1 MDLEGWTDFNV
12 ATAGATAALAGLI
25 IVALSVNIRE
35 ALKAPTIPSRVA
47 AAIAGL
53 ILALIA
59 SLAALVPAQPL
70 WAIGSEILVTTV
82 AAGAMQYR
90 ASGYILKDREGPA
103 AWRLP
108 KAAFGVLP
116 VLAYLTASIVL
127 IAGAPWGFGLVAVGA
142 ILAIVSSVTVAW
154 VVLVEILR

>member
-1 MDLEGWTDFNV
+1 MDLEGWSEFNV

-35 ALKAPTIPSRVA
+35 ALKAATIPSRVA

-53 ILALIA
+53 VLALVV
-59 SLAALVPAQPL
+59 SLVALVPVQPL
-70 WAIGSEILVTTV
+70 WALGLEILAATV

-90 ASGYILKDREGPA
+90 ASLYILESRQGPA
-103 AWRLP
+103 VWRLP
-108 KAAFGVLP
+108 KVALGVAP
-116 VLAYLTASIVL
+116 ILAYLVASIIL
-127 IAGAPWGFGLVAVGA
+127 LAGGSWGFGFVAAGA
-142 ILAIVSSVTVAW
+142 VLAIVDSVVVAW